1 MQELETLD
9 EALDAR
15 LHSLDG
21 LPDAQREA
29 QERIILQERLESRKP
44 TPAQQIDRQRTD
56 WHWLYREIKRE
67 WKSIKGLQNRE
78 RIWYAQA
85 YIVEGSQES
94 KAVLEKLHADHAA
107 KDSRFE
113 DEDSD

>member
-1 MQELETLD
+1 MQELETFD

-29 QERIILQERLESRKP
+29 QERIIAQERLESRKP
-44 TPAQQIDRQRTD
+44 TPAQQIDRQATD
-56 WHWLYREIKRE
+56 WHWFYREIKRE
-67 WKSIKGLQNRE
+67 WKNIKGLQNRE

-85 YIVEGSQES
+85 HIVQDSVES
-94 KAVLEKLHADHAA
+94 KAALEKLHADYAA
-107 KDSRFE
+107 RDPRFE
-113 DEDSD
+113 GEDSD